1 MQLTETVDVLYVL
14 PWLQEYEQFGGVLS
28 GLTIS
33 APPEHIHTQ
42 NGNGK

>member
-1 MQLTETVDVLYVL
+1 MQLPKTVDVLYVL

-28 GLTIS
+28 GLTIN
-33 APPEHIHTQ
+33 ALPEPIHTQ